1 MVRKKGGAKKGKA
14 PARPPKPQQVVDT
27 TQKPAVWLPGDAVE
41 EGETLQYDPTAYDC
55 LSSMSLDWPSLSFDI
70 LRDHLGAP
78 RSAFPHTLFMVAG
91 TQAGSA
97 KSNYLAVMKVS
108 GLGLSKAAAERQ
120 KQQQQQRERQHKGD
134 DSDSDED
141 MIQGSDAES
150 DADEEEAETAQL
162 HIRKVAH
169 TGGIN
174 RVRSCPQ
181 QPHVAASWADTAQV
195 QVWDLGEQLGELRDE
210 AAPAAGAQGKV
221 HRVNARHVHTHSSE
235 GYALDWS
242 PVASGR
248 LASGDCRARIHVW
261 EPAPAGKWVVGP
273 AYRGHESSVE
283 DLQWSPTEETVFA
296 SASVDKTVRI
306 WDTREQS
313 KSMLSVAAHDSDV
326 NVISW
331 NRATTYML
339 ASGGDDGA
347 LRVWD
352 LRALREGGA
361 VANLCYHRGPVTSV
375 EWCPHEASMLATTGA
390 DNQLAVWDLALERDP
405 EEEAAL
411 APETNALA
419 PDNLPP
425 QLLFV
430 HSGQHD
436 MKEMHWHPQITGLM
450 VSTAADGFNLFKP
463 YNV

>member
-1 MVRKKGGAKKGKA
+1 MVRKKGSAKKGKG
-14 PARPPKPQQVVDT
+14 PARPPKAPAQQDAS
-27 TQKPAVWLPGDAVE
+27 QKPAVWLPGDTLE
-41 EGETLQYDPTAYDC
+41 EGETLQFDPTAYDC
-55 LSSMSLDWPSLSFDI
+55 MSSMSLDWPSLSFDL

-91 TQAGSA
+91 TQASSA
-97 KSNYLAVMKVS
+97 KQNYLAVMKIS
-108 GLGLSKAAAERQ
+108 SLGQTKAAADRQ
-120 KQQQQQRERQHKGD
+120 KEQQQEQKQRGGD
-134 DSDSDED
+134 GSDSDED
-141 MIQGSDAES
+141 MLAGSDLDS
-150 DADEEEAETAQL
+150 DADEDEAETAQL
-162 HIRKVAH
+162 HLRKVAH

-174 RVRSCPQ
+174 RVRACPQ
-181 QPHVAASWADTAQV
+181 QPHLVASWADTAQV
-195 QVWDLGEQLGELRDE
+195 QLWDLGEQLAELRDE
-210 AAPAAGAQGKV
+210 AVPVAGASGKV
-221 HRVNARHVHTHSSE
+221 HKVNARHVHTHSSE

-242 PVASGR
+242 PVLAGR
-248 LASGDCRARIHVW
+248 LASGDCRSRIHVW
-261 EPAPAGKWVVGP
+261 EPAPGGRWAVGP
-273 AYRGHESSVE
+273 AFRGHQGSVE
-283 DLQWSPTEETVFA
+283 DLQWSPSEETVFA
-296 SASVDKTVRI
+296 SASVDKTIRI

-313 KSMLSVAAHDSDV
+313 KSMLSVEAHASDV
-326 NVISW
+326 NVIAW

-352 LRALREGGA
+352 LRAFAAGSA
-361 VANLCYHRGPVTSV
+361 VANFEYHRGPVTAV
-375 EWCPHEASMLATTGA
+375 EWCPFESSMLATTSA

-411 APETNALA
+411 APESNALA

-430 HSGQHD
+430 HGGQTD
-436 MKEMHWHPQITGLM
+436 LKEMHWHPQINGLI